1 MAAVIIGFLHLDGEG
16 TQPCNV
22 TAVKWFKLAAEH
34 GNKEADKTL
43 GWLYNT
49 GQY

>member
-1 MAAVIIGFLHLDGEG
+1 MDNETPATLLSGEG